1 MAFCALIAHYRPD
14 LINMSSLNPSNAL
27 ENLQLGLSTAERI
40 GIGRRDLVMQ
50 PMRTSLARF
59 LFFLLFFDSR
69 HHFGDIPSI
78 RVCLQTTLWTRKT
91 W

>member
-59 LFFLLFFDSR
+59 LFFCYFLIRGTILVTS
-69 HHFGDIPSI
+69 PSI
-78 RVCLQTTLWTRKT
+78 RVCLQTTLWTRKM